1 MRTPRGLKTQL
12 HWALRLIPVRHRMMA
27 GLCSISEE
35 TVGQTSDWIL
45 ERTDILVDQMTIALF
60 DWNQEVI

>member
-1 MRTPRGLKTQL
+1 MGLKTQL
-12 HWALRLIPVRHRMMA
+12 HWSVRHRMMA

-45 ERTDILVDQMTIALF
+45 EPTDILVDQMTIALF
-60 DWNQEVI
+60 DRNQEVI